1 MDFFKLNTMRKI
13 SYLFVFLL
21 LMFFATNA
29 TAQSLPYVVNS
40 ASGSGKINN
49 QLYDFSIGEMALVQT
64 FQSTNITLT
73 QGFLQPF
80 LTIQTTADVAIVNN
94 ILTPNGDGKNDFFV
108 TKGLE
113 KYPNN
118 KLSIFDRGGR
128 LIYTTLSYQNN
139 WDGYLNGK
147 PLTEDTYYYMLDLGG
162 DGSIK
167 GFISILYKK

>member
-1 MDFFKLNTMRKI
+1 MRKI

-128 LIYTTLSYQNN
+128 LIYTTLGYQNN

-147 PLTEDTYYYMLDLGG
+147 PLTEDTYYYMLDLGA

>member
-13 SYLFVFLL
+13 SYLFVLL
-21 LMFFATNA
+21 QLMFFATSVN
-29 TAQSLPYVVNS
+29 AQSLPYAVTS

-64 FQSTNITLT
+64 FQVANITLT

-80 LTIQTTADVAIVNN
+80 LIIQTTADLAIVNN

-108 TKGLE
+108 VKGLE

-118 KLSIFDRGGR
+118 RLSIFDRGGR
-128 LIYTTLSYQNN
+128 LIYATQSYQNN
-139 WDGYLNGK
+139 WDGYFNGK
-147 PLTEDTYYYMLDLGG
+147 PLTEDTYYYMLDLGA

>member
-1 MDFFKLNTMRKI
+1 MRKI
-13 SYLFVFLL
+13 SYLFVLLL

-108 TKGLE
+108 IKGLE

-128 LIYTTLSYQNN
+128 LIYTTLGYQNN

-147 PLTEDTYYYMLDLGG
+147 PLTEDTYYYMLDLGA

>member
-1 MDFFKLNTMRKI
+1 MRRI
-13 SYLFVFLL
+13 SYLLVFLTIV
-21 LMFFATNA
+21 FFWGNA
-29 TAQSLPYVVNS
+29 NAQSLPYVVNS
-40 ASGSGKINN
+40 ASGNGKINN
-49 QLYDFSIGEMALVQT
+49 QLYDFSIGEMVLVQT
-64 FQSTNITLT
+64 LQAANTTLT

-80 LTIQTTADVAIVNN
+80 LIIQTTADVAIVNN
-94 ILTPNGDGKNDFFV
+94 ILTPNGDGTNDFFV
-108 TKGLE
+108 VKGLE

-128 LIYTTLSYQNN
+128 LIYTTQGYQNN
-139 WDGYLNGK
+139 WEGYFNGK

>member
-13 SYLFVFLL
+13 SYLFVLLL
-21 LMFFATNA
+21 LMFFGTNVN
-29 TAQSLPYVVNS
+29 AQSLPYVVNS

-64 FQSTNITLT
+64 FQSTNTTLT

-108 TKGLE
+108 VKGLE

-128 LIYTTLSYQNN
+128 LIYTTLAYQNN
-139 WDGYLNGK
+139 WDGYFNGK
-147 PLTEDTYYYMLDLGG
+147 PLTEDTYYYMLDLGA

>member
-1 MDFFKLNTMRKI
+1 MDLFKLNTMRRI
-13 SYLFVFLL
+13 SYLLVFLTIV
-21 LMFFATNA
+21 FFWGNA
-29 TAQSLPYVVNS
+29 NAQSLPYVVNS
-40 ASGSGKINN
+40 ASGNGKINN
-49 QLYDFSIGEMALVQT
+49 QLYDFSIGEMVLVQT
-64 FQSTNITLT
+64 LQAANTTLT

-80 LTIQTTADVAIVNN
+80 LIIQTTADVAIVNN

-108 TKGLE
+108 VNGLE

-128 LIYTTLSYQNN
+128 LIYTSPGYQNN
-139 WDGYLNGK
+139 WDGYFNGK
-147 PLTEDTYYYMLDLGG
+147 PLTEDTYYYMLDLGA

>member
-1 MDFFKLNTMRKI
+1 MRKI
-13 SYLFVFLL
+13 SYLFVLLL
-21 LMFFATNA
+21 LMFLGRKVN
-29 TAQSLPYVVNS
+29 AQSLPYVVNS
-40 ASGSGKINN
+40 ASGSGQINN
-49 QLYDFSIGEMALVQT
+49 QLYDFSIGEMTLVQT
-64 FQSTNITLT
+64 YQAGNNILT

-80 LTIQTTADVAIVNN
+80 LIIQTTAEVAIVNN

-108 TKGLE
+108 VKGLE

-128 LIYTTLSYQNN
+128 LIYATQSYQNN
-139 WDGYLNGK
+139 WDGNFNGK
-147 PLTEDTYYYMLDLGG
+147 PLTEDTYYYMLDLGA

>member
-1 MDFFKLNTMRKI
+1 MRKI
-13 SYLFVFLL
+13 SYLFVLLL
-21 LMFFATNA
+21 LMFFGTNVN
-29 TAQSLPYVVNS
+29 AQSLPYVVNS

-64 FQSTNITLT
+64 FQSTNTTLT

-80 LTIQTTADVAIVNN
+80 LIIQTTADVAIVNN

-108 TKGLE
+108 VKGLE

-118 KLSIFDRGGR
+118 KLSIFDRVGR
-128 LIYTTLSYQNN
+128 LIYTTLGYQNN

-147 PLTEDTYYYMLDLGG
+147 PLTEDTYYYMLDLGA

>member
-1 MDFFKLNTMRKI
+1 MRKI
-13 SYLFVFLL
+13 SYLFVLLL

-64 FQSTNITLT
+64 FQSTNTTLT

-80 LTIQTTADVAIVNN
+80 LIIQTTADLAIVNN

-108 TKGLE
+108 VKGLE

-128 LIYTTLSYQNN
+128 LIYTTLGYQNN

-147 PLTEDTYYYMLDLGG
+147 PLTEDTYYYMLDLGA